1 LESQGSYQLKYLYAK
16 HTYNWTSSDLGLFMS
31 LLWILQD
38 VNLLVLLPAFVSYF
52 KPRPAPSSCEWTFT
66 DMSQKVA
73 FDRKLTRISLLI
85 DAIYDVL
92 TFFLPSQSFS
102 TLFAILLCLT
112 SFTSGGNPAMH
123 LPCTPAALVL
133 RQQGRSDEIGKL
145 FGALAVLPAV
155 AHIIS
160 PGLHA
165 FVYGATVAR
174 HPRRYSRW
182 ALRRG
187 LLLWLS
193 VLWKLSMVG
202 RYCMMGK
209 RKGCNFV
216 GSVRCI

>member
-1 LESQGSYQLKYLYAK
+1 MTLAA
-16 HTYNWTSSDLGLFMS
+16 HWAPSSDYLCLFS
-31 LLWILQD
+31 GSFKTLTCLCSCRVSAVYADFTLALTEP
-38 VNLLVLLPAFVSYF
+38 NFHSAFVSYF

-160 PGLHA
+160 VPLC
-165 FVYGATVAR
+165 VYHLVFPMSLFCSSFASLAR
-174 HPRRYSRW
+174 
-182 ALRRG
+182 
-187 LLLWLS
+187 
-193 VLWKLSMVG
+193 
-202 RYCMMGK
+202 
-209 RKGCNFV
+209 
-216 GSVRCI
+216 

>member
-1 LESQGSYQLKYLYAK
+1 MDLHRHVSESSIRPQAYSHLLAYRR
-16 HTYNWTSSDLGLFMS
+16 DLRRPDF
-31 LLWILQD
+31 LLTQP
-38 VNLLVLLPAFVSYF
+38 VLLDTLRYSLMPHLLHFGRQPGHAL
-52 KPRPAPSSCEWTFT
+52 AMHSSCPGASSTR
-66 DMSQKVA
+66 SKRR
-73 FDRKLTRISLLI
+73 DREALRRISS
-85 DAIYDVL
+85 ASCCSAYH
-92 TFFLPSQSFS
+92 
-102 TLFAILLCLT
+102 LC
-112 SFTSGGNPAMH
+112 A
-123 LPCTPAALVL
+123 
-133 RQQGRSDEIGKL
+133 
-145 FGALAVLPAV
+145 
-155 AHIIS
+155 S